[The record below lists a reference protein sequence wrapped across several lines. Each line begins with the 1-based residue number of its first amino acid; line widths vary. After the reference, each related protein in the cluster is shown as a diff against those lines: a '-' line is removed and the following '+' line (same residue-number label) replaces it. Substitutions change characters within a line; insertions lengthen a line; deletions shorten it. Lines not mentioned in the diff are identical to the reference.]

1 MIWGRLLEGFL
12 ICLPVVI
19 LLVVGAAIA
28 LHSGVDEVET
38 SRDYRQI
45 ARNLSQ
51 MVLRVAGYVAILLAV
66 QYMVGLRPS
75 WAGRDAAVIPVPAH
89 SGRGI
94 ANPR

>member
-45 ARNLSQ
+45 AGNLSQ

-75 WAGRDAAVIPVPAH
+75 LGW
-89 SGRGI
+89 
-94 ANPR
+94 

>member
-1 MIWGRLLEGFL
+1 MIPGRLVEGFL

-45 ARNLSQ
+45 AGISRRWSS
-51 MVLRVAGYVAILLAV
+51 AWPATW
-66 QYMVGLRPS
+66 PS
-75 WAGRDAAVIPVPAH
+75 CSPCSTWSACGRAWAGRDAAVIPVPAH
-89 SGRGI
+89 SGTGI